1 MKELF
6 NISPH
11 STGDGF
17 TMDLKTGVVDVPDEN
32 GGYIISTSMGAGK
45 TESIK
50 SLIRQKYN
58 DGILYCVDTKEEEL
72 KKMYC
77 WIMEELVKDK

>member
-6 NISPH
+6 NITPH

-32 GGYIISTSMGAGK
+32 G
-45 TESIK
+45 
-50 SLIRQKYN
+50 LYN
-58 DGILYCVDTKEEEL
+58 LYFHGRR
-72 KKMYC
+72 
-77 WIMEELVKDK
+77 KDRVN

>member
-17 TMDLKTGVVDVPDEN
+17 TMDLKTGVVDVPDEMVA
-32 GGYIISTSMGAGK
+32 I
-45 TESIK
+45 
-50 SLIRQKYN
+50 
-58 DGILYCVDTKEEEL
+58 
-72 KKMYC
+72 
-77 WIMEELVKDK
+77 

>member
-11 STGDGF
+11 STGYGF

-50 SLIRQKYN
+50 SLIRHKY
-58 DGILYCVDTKEEEL
+58 DMGILYCVDVSIR
-72 KKMYC
+72 KKNSRKC
-77 WIMEELVKDK
+77 IVGLLTSW